1 MSRFLYWGCLLLLL
15 VFGRTATGAEAEPNN
30 TAETALPA
38 APNCTYT
45 GYLGLQ
51 GAEVDSDDYYRLT
64 LSTNGSLRLTVTN
77 EATLDG
83 TFGYTIYGGDGRTVI
98 DNANTPLNAGDYY
111 IRVWT
116 DTSTAFGRYALNIEF
131 APSSLSGVLV
141 PSTTNLVFDSQE
153 IGTNATQTVSLTNTG
168 TSAIPIGP
176 IQAIGDF
183 SVRNDCGASLDP
195 GAGCT
200 LTIRFAPLAL
210 GPRSGLV
217 TMTMYSYDMGMA
229 FPLLLVSGTGHVTLA
244 PPASTILIFTQV
256 DDPRNVS
263 PVLVFVPEQAERNGE
278 HKIFIAGLYDG
289 QYYFVSREN
298 DQPHITPYAGGD
310 PPAYATANGAAL
322 YPDNL
327 SSISSPEHWSIP
339 LGDLSQLHG
348 LQIFAGFGR
357 NAEDMLTK
365 GQVKLIYTVE

>member
-1 MSRFLYWGCLLLLL
+1 MSRFLYWGCLLFLLA
-15 VFGRTATGAEAEPNN
+15 FGRSATGAEAEPNN
-30 TAETALPA
+30 TAESALPA

-51 GAEVDSDDYYRLT
+51 GTVVDSDDYYRLT
-64 LSTNGSLRLTVTN
+64 LSTNGSLRLTVTS

-83 TFGYTIYGGDGRTVI
+83 TFGYTIYASDGRTVI

-111 IRVWT
+111 IHVWT
-116 DTSTAFGRYALNIEF
+116 DTSTAFGWYALNIEF

-168 TSAIPIGP
+168 TSTISIGS
-176 IQAIGDF
+176 IQASGDF
-183 SVRNDCGASLDP
+183 SVRNDCGANLDP

-200 LTIRFAPLAL
+200 LTIRFAPMAL
-210 GPRSGLV
+210 GLRSGIV

-229 FPLLLVSGTGHVTLA
+229 LPLLLVSGTGHVTLM
-244 PPASTILIFTQV
+244 PATGAILIHTPI
-256 DDPRNVS
+256 DDASNAS
-263 PVLVFVPEQAERNGE
+263 PVLVFVPEQADRNGE
-278 HKIFIAGLYDG
+278 HKIFIAGLYAG
-289 QYYFVSREN
+289 QYYFVSQEN
-298 DQPHITPYAGGD
+298 GQPHITPYAGGD
-310 PPAYATANGAAL
+310 LPAYATANGAML

-327 SSISSPEHWSIP
+327 ISVSSPEHWPIP
-339 LGDLSQLHG
+339 LGDLSPFHG

-357 NAEDMLTK
+357 NAEDMLAK
-365 GQVKLIYTVE
+365 DQVKLIYTVE